1 MSFRFP
7 VEEVS
12 DMTAVE
18 PERTHD
24 TPQAEHVPQ
33 GRQAYYDALRTLSQ
47 ASVDQH
53 FEAFR
58 DIAWDDPEMQVREN
72 DERFILTD
80 ADEIGRSAWYK
91 SLPRE
96 RQIEV
101 GTYRYAQIAK
111 VGRQFEQVL
120 IAGVMHHLIGM
131 ENQNPEFRYAMHEV
145 TEETHHIQM
154 FQESVNRAGQDVVGA
169 PRWFTRFAPLITSAG
184 SWFPEAFFV
193 GILAGEEPI
202 DHLQKS
208 IMRAGGSHPLIDR
221 VMQIHIAEEARH
233 IGFAHQYLE
242 HHWQDLKP
250 VKRHVLALLF
260 PVIMRVLC
268 DVIMIPSKAD
278 QRAMGIPP
286 EVAKEI
292 WWDAPE
298 SEKLL
303 RDLFGDVR
311 LLADNLGI
319 RKGVARL
326 VWKALRIDGRPS
338 RHRSDVAS
346 AAS

>member
-1 MSFRFP
+1 
-7 VEEVS
+7 
-12 DMTAVE
+12 MTAAHS
-18 PERTHD
+18 ERT
-24 TPQAEHVPQ
+24 TPSGDGTHVPQ

-47 ASVDQH
+47 ASLDQH

-58 DIAWDDPEMQVREN
+58 DIAWDDPEMQVAPG
-72 DERFILTD
+72 DERFILSD
-80 ADEIGRSAWYK
+80 ADEIGRHPWYK
-91 SLPRE
+91 ALPRA

-101 GTYRYAQIAK
+101 GAYRYAQIAK
-111 VGRQFEQVL
+111 VGRQFEQIL
-120 IAGVMHHLIGM
+120 IAGVMHHLIRM
-131 ENQNPEFRYAMHEV
+131 ENNNPEFRYAMHEV

-154 FQESVNRAGQDVVGA
+154 FQESVNRSGADVVGA
-169 PRWFTRFAPLITSAG
+169 SRWFTRLAPVITSAG

-242 HHWQDLKP
+242 HHWPRMRP
-250 VKRHVLALLF
+250 VKRHVLRYLF

-268 DVIMIPSKAD
+268 DVIMVPSKAD
-278 QRAMGIPP
+278 RRAMGIPE
-286 EVAKEI
+286 EVAEEI
-292 WWDAPE
+292 WWGSGD

-303 RDLFGDVR
+303 RDMFGDVR
-311 LLADNLGI
+311 MLADTLGI
-319 RKGVARL
+319 RRGAARL
-326 VWKALRIDGRPS
+326 LWKACGIDGDAS
-338 RHRSDVAS
+338 RFRSAP
-346 AAS
+346 AGARG

>member
-1 MSFRFP
+1 
-7 VEEVS
+7 
-12 DMTAVE
+12 MTAVK
-18 PERTHD
+18 PE
-24 TPQAEHVPQ
+24 QAPHGQKLQ
-33 GRQAYYDALRTLSQ
+33 GKQGYYDTLRTLSQ

-53 FEAFR
+53 FEAFK
-58 DIAWDDPEMQVREN
+58 DIAWDDPALEVHPG

-80 ADEIGRSAWYK
+80 ADEIGASDWYK
-91 SLPRE
+91 SLPRA

-101 GTYRYAQIAK
+101 GAYRYAQIAK

-120 IAGVMHHLIGM
+120 IGGVMHHLIQAEDG
-131 ENQNPEFRYAMHEV
+131 NPEFRYAMHEV

-154 FQESVNRAGQDVVGA
+154 FQESVNRFVANAGLGSVAGA
-169 PRWFTRFAPLITSAG
+169 PRWFTRTAPLVTSAG
-184 SWFPEAFFV
+184 TWFPELFFV

-242 HHWQDLKP
+242 HHWAQLGP
-250 VKRHVLALLF
+250 VKRRVLAYLF
-260 PVIMRVLC
+260 PVVMRALC
-268 DVIMIPSKAD
+268 DVIMVPSKQARRD
-278 QRAMGIPP
+278 MGIPD
-286 EVAKEI
+286 EVAEQI
-292 WWDAPE
+292 WWDAEE
-298 SEKLL
+298 SAKLL

-319 RKGVARL
+319 RRGGARL
-326 VWKALRIDGRPS
+326 LWKMLKIDGRPS
-338 RHRSDVAS
+338 RHRSEVAS